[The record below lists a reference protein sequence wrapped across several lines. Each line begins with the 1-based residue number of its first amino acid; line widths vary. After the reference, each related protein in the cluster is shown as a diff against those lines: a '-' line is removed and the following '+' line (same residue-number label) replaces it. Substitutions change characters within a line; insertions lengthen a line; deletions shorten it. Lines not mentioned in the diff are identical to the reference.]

1 MGSEVLLYGYG
12 AVCLSMLVFN
22 IVNSIVMKKQEMRLE
37 RRSRA
42 LAAQVE
48 IQMELIRQGKEVE
61 QKHMRY
67 LARKLRRVKN
77 LVAFDRVMETYQENE
92 QDLGILEYKRQI
104 QSVLLQLAVVYL
116 GRDTMQSA
124 YFAYFLSRNRLQRHM
139 AVDALE
145 EILVQYMRKQ
155 NLYCRVNALEALC
168 SFGSEE
174 SVVKALTVLN
184 QEGGFI
190 HEKILTDGLLAFGGD
205 HDRLMAL
212 LWDKFE
218 RFSGKM
224 QMVVLNYIRYKSG
237 GYCERMF
244 GIMTDLKRD
253 KEQRL
258 LAIRYFGRYVYEPAR
273 EALLGFASDQN
284 PLNWE
289 YAAVSVTSLARYTGE
304 KVMAALIGAVH
315 SANWYVRYNA
325 AIGLESRDG
334 YDWDMM
340 EAAGGN
346 DRYAREML
354 MYRLELNNA
363 RKGIQGGRI

>member
-12 AVCLSMLVFN
+12 AVCFSMLVFN
-22 IVNSIVMKKQEMRLE
+22 IVNSMVLKKQEMRLE

-48 IQMELIRQGKEVE
+48 IQLELIRQGKAVE
-61 QKHMRY
+61 QKHIRY
-67 LARKLRRVKN
+67 LYRKLRWVKN
-77 LVAFDRVMETYQENE
+77 LVAFDHALETCLETGQSPA
-92 QDLGILEYKRQI
+92 DLEYKRQI
-104 QSVLLQLAVVYL
+104 QPVFLQLATVYL

-124 YFAYFLSRNRLQRHM
+124 YYAYFLSKNQAQRHM
-139 AVDALE
+139 EADALE
-145 EILVQYMRKQ
+145 KILVQYMRKQ
-155 NLYCRVNALEALC
+155 NLYCRVNALDALC
-168 SFGSEE
+168 GFGTEE
-174 SVVKALTVLN
+174 SVVEALTVLN

-205 HDRLMAL
+205 HDRLMGL

-224 QMVVLNYIRYKSG
+224 QMVILNYIRYKSG
-237 GYCERMF
+237 GYCDRMF
-244 GIMTDLKRD
+244 RIMMDPGRD

-273 EALLGFASDQN
+273 DPLLLFASDQN

-289 YAAVSVTSLARYTGE
+289 YAAISVTSLARYTGE
-304 KVMAALIGAVH
+304 KVMDALIGAVH
-315 SANWYVRYNA
+315 SSNWYVRYNA
-325 AIGLESRDG
+325 AVSLESREG
-334 YDWDMM
+334 YGWDFM

-363 RKGIQGGRI
+363 RKEIQGGRP